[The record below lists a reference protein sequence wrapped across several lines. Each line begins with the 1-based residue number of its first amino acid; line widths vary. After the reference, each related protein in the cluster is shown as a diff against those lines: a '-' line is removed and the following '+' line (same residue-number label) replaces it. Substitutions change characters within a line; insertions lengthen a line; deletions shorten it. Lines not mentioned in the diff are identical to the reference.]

1 VTEVNETL
9 QQRSI
14 HYGKSFLELSKISQ
28 DLKFKLRSL
37 RNWTFM
43 DEDEREALE
52 MIVVKLARLMYG
64 DPHHIDSWHDIAGYA
79 TLVEERLR
87 KENRGTR

>member
-1 VTEVNETL
+1 
-9 QQRSI
+9 
-14 HYGKSFLELSKISQ
+14 
-28 DLKFKLRSL
+28 
-37 RNWTFM
+37 
-43 DEDEREALE
+43 
-52 MIVVKLARLMYG
+52 MYG